1 MAVTLVKKVGEAMA
15 AVNALLETDV
25 PAFNRLLLENGR
37 GLLDAGA
44 PIR

>member
-1 MAVTLVKKVGEAMA
+1 MGEALA

-37 GLLDAGA
+37 GLLEAGA
-44 PIR
+44 AIR